1 MRRTSTSKPLRLTC
15 AVLVAVAAAGL
26 QACGDNKGA
35 SEKSD
40 KGGGR
45 GRGEGGP
52 APVVVAKVAQKDVP
66 VNIDV
71 IGNVE
76 AYTTISVRAEVGG
89 QLTKVFFSEGDY
101 VKKNAPLF
109 EIDPRPFRAQ
119 LSQAQAQLSQA
130 QANSARDAAAE
141 SQAEANLARDI
152 ANQKYA
158 AAESAR
164 YARLFSQGIV
174 SREQNDQLSAS
185 AEALS
190 QTIAADKAAIQS
202 AQAQIAAD
210 KAAAATAEA
219 MVENAQVQLSYTSI
233 VSPIEGRTGNLS
245 VKQGNLVAPN
255 SSELTTIAQVQPIY
269 VTFAVPESQL
279 TAIRQHLAE
288 GKLQVQA
295 QPQDDATRVQ
305 SGVVT
310 FIDNTV
316 DPSTGTIK
324 VKGTFQNEGNVL
336 WPGQFVR
343 VTLRLAML
351 KDAIVVPNE
360 AVQTGQD
367 GTFVY
372 VVKDD
377 RTVAMRP
384 VVTGPRV
391 DQDLVIERGLEPGDT
406 VVTEG
411 QLRLAPNSRVTFGE
425 GRGRGRGRG
434 DGKGAG
440 RADAAPKE

>member
-1 MRRTSTSKPLRLTC
+1 VRRTSPTKPLRLAC
-15 AVLVAVAAAGL
+15 AVLVAIAIAGL
-26 QACGDNKGA
+26 QACGDSKEGSA
-35 SEKSD
+35 KSD

-52 APVVVAKVAQKDVP
+52 APVLVAKVAQKDVP

-76 AYTTISVRAEVGG
+76 AYSTISVRAEVGG
-89 QLTKVFFSEGDY
+89 LLTKVSFSEGDY
-101 VKKNAPLF
+101 VKKGALLF
-109 EIDPRPFRAQ
+109 DIDPRPFAAQ
-119 LSQAQAQLSQA
+119 LSQAEAQLIQA
-130 QANSARDAAAE
+130 QANATRDTAAA

-174 SREQNDQLSAS
+174 SREKNDQLSAS

-219 MVENAQVQLSYTSI
+219 MVENAKVQLSYTSI
-233 VSPIEGRTGNLS
+233 TSPIDGRTGNLP
-245 VKQGNLVAPN
+245 VKQGNLIAPN
-255 SSELTTIAQVQPIY
+255 TNELTTIAEVQPIY

-279 TAIRQHLAE
+279 TAIRQHMAD

-295 QPQDDATRVQ
+295 QPQDDATKVQ
-305 SGVVT
+305 TGVLT
-310 FIDNTV
+310 FVDNTV
-316 DPSTGTIK
+316 DASTGTIK

-336 WPGQFVR
+336 WPGEFVR

-351 KDAIVVPNE
+351 NDAIVVPNE

-377 RTVAMRP
+377 RTVTMRP

-391 DQDLVIERGLEPGDT
+391 DQDLVIEHGLEPGET

-425 GRGRGRGRG
+425 GRGGRGRGRGRG
-434 DGKGAG
+434 DGAG
-440 RADAAPKE
+440 RAAAKKD

>member
-1 MRRTSTSKPLRLTC
+1 MRRTSTTKPLRLAC
-15 AVLVAVAAAGL
+15 AVLVAIAVAGL
-26 QACGDNKGA
+26 QACGDSKEGSA
-35 SEKSD
+35 KSG

-52 APVVVAKVAQKDVP
+52 APVLVAKVAQKDVP

-76 AYTTISVRAEVGG
+76 AYSTISVRAEVGG
-89 QLTKVFFSEGDY
+89 LLTKVAFSEGDY
-101 VKKNAPLF
+101 VKKGAPLF
-109 EIDPRPFRAQ
+109 DIDPRPFAAQ
-119 LSQAQAQLSQA
+119 LSQAQAQLIQA
-130 QANSARDAAAE
+130 QANSTRDTAAA

-219 MVENAQVQLSYTSI
+219 MVENAKVQLSYTSI
-233 VSPIEGRTGNLS
+233 SSPIDGRTGNLP
-245 VKQGNLVAPN
+245 VKQGNLIAPN
-255 SSELTTIAQVQPIY
+255 TSELTTIAQVQPIY

-279 TAIRQHLAE
+279 TAIRQHMAE
-288 GKLQVQA
+288 GKLQVLA
-295 QPQDDATRVQ
+295 QPQDDATKVQ
-305 SGVVT
+305 TGVLT
-310 FIDNTV
+310 FVDNTV
-316 DPSTGTIK
+316 DASTGTIK

-336 WPGQFVR
+336 WPGEFVR

-351 KDAIVVPNE
+351 NDAIVVPNE

-377 RTVAMRP
+377 RTVSMRP

-391 DQDLVIERGLEPGDT
+391 NEDLVIEHGLEPGET

-425 GRGRGRGRG
+425 GRGGRGRGRGRG
-434 DGKGAG
+434 DGAG
-440 RADAAPKE
+440 RAAAKKD